1 MKNVSKGTIIRTA
14 TLLIALVNQVLVLY
28 GKSPLPISDEVMEQF
43 ISTGFT
49 IISSMVAWFGNNY
62 VTKKGK
68 EQRDVLKQHGLSK

>member
-1 MKNVSKGTIIRTA
+1 MSKGTIIRTA